1 MTFYLKTVKILK
13 TLKFWGD
20 LYRWYL
26 EGNIC
31 KCKSLIL
38 IKYLY
43 DVVLGKIFG
52 TYFLRA
58 SNHVKGVKIALDLMG
73 WKYISSNIYL
83 LYR

>member
-20 LYRWYL
+20 LYRRYL
-26 EGNIC
+26 QGNIR

-43 DVVLGKIFG
+43 DVVLGKIFD

-58 SNHVKGVKIALDLMG
+58 PHHVEGVKIALDVMG